1 MTAKAALHQAIVAAF
16 KTQDGDGEMAA
27 TLLTDALC
35 AFADVVRGPAVEFVT
50 GEMVADDTPRLV
62 LAELR
67 KQTTLLEVIAKQG
80 EHQLQYISD
89 SSDPLRVVDTGG
101 LPG

>member
-16 KTQDGDGEMAA
+16 NAEDGNTETVATALTEM
-27 TLLTDALC
+27 LC
-35 AFADVVRGPAVEFVT
+35 AFADVTRGPAVEFVT
-50 GEMVADDTPRLV
+50 GELVADDTLRLV

-89 SSDPLRVVDTGG
+89 SSDPLRVV
-101 LPG
+101 